1 MTRVWWHYIELFW
14 KCRRY
19 TKTNFGFSTQKRNP
33 RRTGAVVYVWRL
45 SQYMLLVKILYHA
58 PGGTCTCI
66 HWTIEAVVGVDGEK
80 GGRKKTRKS
89 KRYYFSTFVFTTQHA
104 FARENVLI
112 LLFIY
117 IYIQICLI
125 SYPYD
130 GVEFG
135 HSHLFSSFDRRGH
148 LLLMLY
154 KQYRKKT
161 CLNAYVVTIEGALRV
176 VHAAHVRTQQQERKT
191 R

>member
-1 MTRVWWHYIELFW
+1 M
-14 KCRRY
+14 
-19 TKTNFGFSTQKRNP
+19 
-33 RRTGAVVYVWRL
+33 
-45 SQYMLLVKILYHA
+45 
-58 PGGTCTCI
+58 
-66 HWTIEAVVGVDGEK
+66 GVDGEK

-117 IYIQICLI
+117 IYHIQICLI